1 MRVLV
6 ICGSRARLPD
16 PVYPLGAAIIA
27 TAAKRAGHDV
37 AWFDALRH
45 KDHLGAL
52 SEKISTWKPDVLLL
66 SIRNI
71 DSGAFPDPDLYF
83 EDHRSIAEVCRRET
97 NAPVVLG
104 GSGFTL
110 MPNAFMEHVKPDCG
124 VTGEGAAIIVDL
136 LSRLEKGDE
145 CAGIIHTTPGKKPFF
160 VCDRDMFDV
169 DWYYEY
175 GGVANI
181 QTKSGCPH
189 KCIYCTYPSL
199 EGRNK
204 RERAPEEV
212 VDELASLTERGI
224 DHFFFV
230 DSVFNSPERHAAA
243 VCEEILR
250 RELRVSF
257 TGYFYP
263 KGDLPEFP
271 RLLKRAGCSAVEFG
285 TDALSAPMLRSY
297 RKGFTVDEA
306 VTMARRIGEQGI
318 PQCHN
323 LILGGPGETASTME
337 ESVARLDEIDPI
349 AVIATI
355 GLRVYPGTELA
366 SMARQREN
374 TEAVS
379 EESLDPVFY
388 VEEQV
393 ADTIVEKVGAWVD
406 DRKGWICPGL
416 KKRYNP
422 RYLARRRER
431 LGHKGVLWP
440 LL

>member
-6 ICGSRARLPD
+6 ISGSKARLPD
-16 PVYPLGAAIIA
+16 PVYPLGAAIVA
-27 TAAKRAGHDV
+27 TAAKRAGHRV
-37 AWFDALRH
+37 SWFDALRH

-52 SEKISTWKPDVLLL
+52 SEEISAFDPEVFLL

-83 EDHRSIAEVCRRET
+83 EDHSSIVALCRSLSS
-97 NAPVVLG
+97 APVVIG

-110 MPNAFMEHVKPDCG
+110 MPNAFMERLKPDVG
-124 VTGEGAAIIVDL
+124 VTGEGGAITVDL
-136 LSRLEKGDE
+136 LVKLTEGERPP
-145 CAGIIHTTPGKKPFF
+145 AIVHAPPGEDPFF
-160 VCDRDMFDV
+160 VCDRDIFDAA
-169 DWYYEY
+169 WYYEY

-199 EGRNK
+199 EGRDK
-204 RERAPEEV
+204 RERTPEAV
-212 VDELASLTERGI
+212 VEELASLTARGI
-224 DHFFFV
+224 EHFFFV
-230 DSVFNSPERHAAA
+230 DSVFNSPEIHAAA

-250 RELRVSF
+250 RELRISF
-257 TGYFYP
+257 TGYFCP

-271 RLLKRAGCSAVEFG
+271 KLLKRAGCTAVEFG
-285 TDALSAPMLRSY
+285 TDALSEPMLRSY

-306 VTMARRIGEQGI
+306 ITYAGRIGRQGI

-323 LILGGPGETASTME
+323 LILGGPGETDETMA
-337 ESVARLDEIDPI
+337 ESVARLDEMNPT

-355 GLRVYPGTELA
+355 GLRVYPGTALA
-366 SMARQREN
+366 RMARQREN
-374 TEAVS
+374 TETVS
-379 EESLDPVFY
+379 EERLDPVFF
-388 VEEQV
+388 VEEGV

-406 DRKGWICPGL
+406 ERPGWICPGL

-440 LL
+440 LI

>member
-1 MRVLV
+1 MRVLA
-6 ICGSRARLPD
+6 ISGSKARLPD
-16 PVYPLGAAIIA
+16 PVYPLGAAIVA
-27 TAAKRAGHDV
+27 TAARRAGHHLS
-37 AWFDALRH
+37 WFDALRY
-45 KDHLGAL
+45 KDHIGAL
-52 SEKISTWKPDVLLL
+52 SENISASEPDVFLL

-83 EDHRSIAEVCRRET
+83 EDHSAIVALCRSASS
-97 NAPVVLG
+97 APIVIG
-104 GSGFTL
+104 GSGFSL
-110 MPNAFMEHVKPDCG
+110 MPSAFMEHLKPDCG
-124 VTGEGAAIIVDL
+124 VTGEGAAITVDL
-136 LSRLEKGDE
+136 LSRLEKGDR
-145 CAGIIHTTPGKKPFF
+145 CTGIVHASPGEDPFF
-160 VCDRDMFDV
+160 VCDRDIFDV

-181 QTKSGCPH
+181 QTKSGCPY

-199 EGRNK
+199 EGRDK
-204 RERAPEEV
+204 RERDPEAV
-212 VDELASLTERGI
+212 VDEMASLTERGI

-230 DSVFNSPERHAAA
+230 DSVFNSPENHAAA

-250 RELRVSF
+250 RDLRVSF
-257 TGYFYP
+257 TGYFCP

-271 RLLKRAGCSAVEFG
+271 SLLKRAGCSAVEFG
-285 TDALSAPMLRSY
+285 TDALSDSMLRSY

-306 VTMARRIGEQGI
+306 ITYSRRIGEQGI

-323 LILGGPGETASTME
+323 LILGGPGETEQTMV
-337 ESVARLDEIDPI
+337 ESVARLDEMNPA

-355 GLRVYPGTELA
+355 GLRVYPGTALA
-366 SMARQREN
+366 RMARQREN
-374 TEAVS
+374 TATVS
-379 EESLDPVFY
+379 EESLDPVFFL
-388 VEEQV
+388 EEEV

-416 KKRYNP
+416 KKRYNA